1 MSVPNAVNDHPIRL
15 IVNDD
20 LNRSR
25 LTVFF
30 RLLLVIPHLIVLAL
44 YGIAAEFAVFFAWIA
59 GVFMGRIPDGLHNFI
74 AGYVRYAT
82 RVRGYWNLLA
92 NPFPPFGN
100 GGSYPIDVEIDAPT
114 NQSRISIF
122 FRILLA
128 IPALILGYVFAIGL
142 NIVGLFGWIVGVIT
156 GKMPQGLEN
165 LGAYCLRWETQT
177 LAYVLLLT
185 NRYPSLSGI
194 S

>member
-1 MSVPNAVNDHPIRL
+1 MSVPNALNDHPIRL
-15 IVNDD
+15 VIDDD
-20 LNRSR
+20 LRRSR

-30 RLLLVIPHLIVLAL
+30 RFLLVIPHLVVLAL
-44 YGIAAEFAVFFAWIA
+44 WGIAAEFAVFFAWIA
-59 GVFMGRIPDGLHNFI
+59 GVLLGRIPEGLHNFI

-82 RVRGYWNLLA
+82 RVRAYWNLLA
-92 NPFPPFGN
+92 NPFPPFG
-100 GGSYPIDVEIDAPT
+100 GGPYPVDVEIDPAT
-114 NQSRISIF
+114 DQSRLSIF
-122 FRILLA
+122 FRLLLA

-156 GKMPQGLEN
+156 GQMPQGLEN
-165 LGAYCLRWETQT
+165 LGTYCLRWETQT